1 MRATNS
7 SMTPQELKQLI
18 ESDAEATRLMEQ
30 GNDWAC
36 AARCSEIAP
45 VKTTSSPLT
54 IMGLLNLYQD
64 NLSLG
69 AFVIATI
76 KQVAQ
81 VNPVIA
87 EMLPFMGPAT
97 QQDARP
103 DFGLPAIRQALVTP
117 VEQGGIGLTPE
128 QAAPILRSGETKQ
141 TITALEVE
149 QVRIQLW
156 HS

>member
-1 MRATNS
+1 
-7 SMTPQELKQLI
+7 MTPQELKQLI
-18 ESDAEATRLMEQ
+18 QSDPEATQLIEQ
-30 GNDWAC
+30 GNDWDC

-45 VKTTSSPLT
+45 AKNIPSPLT
-54 IMGLLNLYQD
+54 IMGILNLYQD
-64 NLSLG
+64 NLGLG

-81 VNPVIA
+81 VNPVIG
-87 EMLPFMGPAT
+87 EMLPFMGPST

-117 VEQGGIGLTPE
+117 VEFGGIGLTQE
-128 QAAPILRSGETKQ
+128 QAGPILRAGETKQ

-156 HS
+156 QS